1 VPKLRAWERAV
12 MGKLCFVARG
22 GLLALPLKA
31 ARCYFPN
38 MSTLAE
44 IEKAVPQF
52 SAEELAELE
61 QFIRK
66 ARREKE
72 RAQRKPSLRD
82 IEPVSVGRILQ
93 PLGTRDEWYDEMLE
107 DRV

>member
-1 VPKLRAWERAV
+1 MRH
-12 MGKLCFVARG
+12 FRG
-22 GLLALPLKA
+22 
-31 ARCYFPN
+31 

-44 IEKAVPQF
+44 IEDVVPQL

-72 RAQRKPSLRD
+72 RARRPSLLN
-82 IEPVSVGRILQ
+82 IAPVSVGRILL
-93 PLGTRDEWYDEMLE
+93 PLGTRDQWYDEMRE
-107 DRV
+107 GGA

>member
-1 VPKLRAWERAV
+1 LLAGLWEAVLRGEEIAPV
-12 MGKLCFVARG
+12 
-22 GLLALPLKA
+22 ALPLKA
-31 ARCYFPN
+31 ARCYFPT

-61 QFIRK
+61 QFVHK
-66 ARREKE
+66 ARLDKE

-82 IEPVSVGRILQ
+82 IKPVSVGRIRQ
-93 PLGTRDEWYDEMLE
+93 PLGTRDDWYDEMLE
-107 DRV
+107 NRV